1 MNSFWLSTF
10 GGLGHFPADDMQEMM
25 WRASRGS
32 FRLSSKINFVVVGA
46 YAPWDGPGA
55 ALVLLSLV
63 SLEEGNH
70 DHQQDKEIGAGA

>member
-1 MNSFWLSTF
+1 
-10 GGLGHFPADDMQEMM
+10 LGHFPADDMQEMM

-55 ALVLLSLV
+55 ALVLLGL
-63 SLEEGNH
+63 
-70 DHQQDKEIGAGA
+70 I